1 MGGGLE
7 GLVEGWADRRGNDH
21 NTFFFPFLFP
31 TPRER
36 FHISRYLAST
46 VFYQD
51 THILGMNSMGP
62 AWRRYMPSM
71 THPIVKSPARAS
83 AISHLLTDNPSSLDM
98 TQEPNRRDE

>member
-1 MGGGLE
+1 MGRIE
-7 GLVEGWADRRGNDH
+7 GDWLGRGADGVM
-21 NTFFFPFLFP
+21 TIIPFFLPFLFP
-31 TPRER
+31 PRER
-36 FHISRYLAST
+36 FHIFRYLAST

-51 THILGMNSMGP
+51 THILGVNSMGP